1 MIALRRADARGH
13 FDFGWLETFHT
24 FSFGEYY
31 DPNQMGFRA
40 AVNAQAS
47 LRLIG
52 IEPAEVLVFDLA

>member
-40 AVNAQAS
+40 AVSAQAS